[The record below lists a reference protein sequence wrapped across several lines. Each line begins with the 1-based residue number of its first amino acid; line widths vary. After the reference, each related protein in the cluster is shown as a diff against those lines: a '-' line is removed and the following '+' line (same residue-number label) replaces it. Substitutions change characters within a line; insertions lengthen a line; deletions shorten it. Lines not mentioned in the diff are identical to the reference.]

1 MAIVEKLHVLKFRNL
16 TDQCL
21 LPSKNINVLIGKNGQ
36 GKTNFIESLYYL
48 GHGRSFKTKNLK
60 DVIPFD
66 DQQIQISAVIDGK
79 KITINKSREKRL
91 VLIDGK
97 KISSNSVLSQILP
110 TQIISP
116 DRGFVVGGP
125 PKLKR
130 SYLDWGVFHHNEKT
144 LRTYASYKKTL
155 KNINSLLVSGNRD
168 QLGEWLTKFA
178 SLSVE
183 ITKERN
189 EYISKLTKT
198 LNKNISHKLISLV
211 GHSVEF
217 VFVLQTGW
225 PKEVDAFS
233 QKKIETYLLNN
244 TNTFFKSKHL
254 SYGPHR
260 SSIDYFLN
268 GQSENFMSRG
278 EQKKMS
284 IVFWMLQIFMLV
296 ENEKKPIVLVDDI
309 SSELDNIKIKSIVD
323 YLSEIKVQIFITDIG
338 NKKLP
343 LSEKNTTN
351 YKIESGVIA
360 GLKG

>member
-1 MAIVEKLHVLKFRNL
+1 MAIVEKLHVIKFRNL
-16 TDQCL
+16 TDQYL

-60 DVIPFD
+60 DVVPFD
-66 DQQIQISAVIDGK
+66 GQQIQMSAIIDGK
-79 KITINKSREKRL
+79 KITINKSRDKNH

-97 KISSNSVLSQILP
+97 KISSNSLLSQTLP

-125 PKLKR
+125 PRLKR
-130 SYLDWGVFHHNEKT
+130 SYLDWGVFHNNKNTLKT
-144 LRTYASYKKTL
+144 YGAYKKTL
-155 KNINSLLVSGNRD
+155 KNINSLLARGNTS
-168 QLGEWLTKFA
+168 QLEEWLTKLA

-189 EYISKLTKT
+189 NYIGRLTKT
-198 LNKNISHKLISLV
+198 LSKNPSQKLKGLVESSLD
-211 GHSVEF
+211 F
-217 VFVLQTGW
+217 KFALQTGW
-225 PKEVDAFS
+225 PKEVDALS
-233 QKKIETYLLNN
+233 QNKIETYLLKNIDV
-244 TNTFFKSKHL
+244 FFKSKYL

-268 GQSENFMSRG
+268 NQGESFLSRG

-284 IVFWMLQIFMLV
+284 VVFWMLQVLVLV
-296 ENEKKPIVLVDDI
+296 ENEKKPIVLIDDI
-309 SSELDNIKIKSIVD
+309 SSELDNIKIKSIVGF
-323 YLSEIKVQIFITDIG
+323 LSEINVQIFITDIG

-343 LSEKNTTN
+343 LTEKNSAN
-351 YKIESGVIA
+351 YKIESGVIT

>member
-1 MAIVEKLHVLKFRNL
+1 MAIIEKIHILKFRNL
-16 TDQCL
+16 SDQYL
-21 LPSKNINVLIGKNGQ
+21 LPDAAINLVVGKNGQ

-66 DQQIQISAVIDGK
+66 EEQIQISAIIDGK

-91 VLIDGK
+91 VLLDGK
-97 KISSNSVLSQILP
+97 KISSNSLLSQILP

-116 DRGFVVGGP
+116 DRGFIVGGP

-144 LRTYASYKKTL
+144 LKTYASYKKTL
-155 KNINSLLVSGNRD
+155 KNINSLLVGGNRN

-189 EYISKLTKT
+189 DYMVKLTKT
-198 LNKNISHKLISLV
+198 LSKNLSHKLKSLV
-211 GHSVEF
+211 GPSVEF
-217 VFVLQTGW
+217 VFELQTGW
-225 PKEVDAFS
+225 PKEVDALS
-233 QKKIETYLLNN
+233 QKKIEKYLLKN
-244 TNTFFKSKHL
+244 TNTFFKSKSL
-254 SYGPHR
+254 SCGPHR

-268 GQSENFMSRG
+268 GKSENFMSRG

-284 IVFWMLQIFMLV
+284 IVFWMLQILMLV
-296 ENEKKPIVLVDDI
+296 EDEKKPIVLVDDI

-343 LSEKNTTN
+343 LSKKNTTN
-351 YKIESGVIA
+351 YKIESGLIA
-360 GLKG
+360 AFKE